1 MSDEE
6 GWGKEET
13 CPSLCMIKLSKG
25 GGGGGPPPALKMNV
39 IVVAL
44 VVCILTFAWDLCP
57 PEITLVPIERTIEM
71 QSWGKSR

>member
-1 MSDEE
+1 MKKTKVSDEE

-25 GGGGGPPPALKMNV
+25 GGGLALKMNV

-44 VVCILTFAWDLCP
+44 VVHFDLCLGFMP
-57 PEITLVPIERTIEM
+57 T
-71 QSWGKSR
+71 

>member
-1 MSDEE
+1 MKKTKVSDEE

-25 GGGGGPPPALKMNV
+25 GGLALKMNV

-44 VVCILTFAWDLCP
+44 VVHFDLCLGFMP
-57 PEITLVPIERTIEM
+57 T
-71 QSWGKSR
+71 